1 MRKTPFFILCII
13 LTLAFCGVFFIAK
26 PSGGEQGVKT
36 EKQYIELWHVDMF
49 EGGTGS
55 RASFLNGISKEFE
68 KLSGIC
74 VTVKTQTPLSV
85 SDLFQKGIFPDAI
98 SFANGM
104 ELPYAM
110 LRKVHK
116 KPYEYAVPWCMGGY
130 AAISRKGETVNR
142 VVIAEQ
148 KNTLASLAVRFYSGD
163 NEFLKGIGLKNCE
176 KVPSNNAVYELYSDK
191 HAMLIGT
198 QRDLYRLENKG
209 LNLEITPLG
218 GFNDLYQ
225 YYSILSADDENAV
238 AAAKFCEYLLSEKV
252 QSRLSRIGMLSAFFE
267 NSDMPIAALSGVKHD
282 YCTYPLTDN
291 DRLSKLRRLAE
302 NGADDD
308 EIKGLLMRLAS
319 DDRVR
324 TQSPADSQW

>member
-26 PSGGEQGVKT
+26 PSDGAQGVKS
-36 EKQYIELWHVDMF
+36 EKQYVELWHVDMF

-68 KLSGIC
+68 KISGIC
-74 VTVKTQTPLSV
+74 VTVKTQTPLGISE
-85 SDLFQKGIFPDAI
+85 LFGKGIFPDAI
-98 SFANGM
+98 SFANGA
-104 ELPYAM
+104 ELPYPM
-110 LRKVHK
+110 LRKVYK
-116 KPYEYAVPWCMGGY
+116 KPYEYAAPWCMGSY
-130 AAISRKGETVNR
+130 AAISRKGETINR

-148 KNTLASLAVRFYSGD
+148 KNALASLAVRFSSAD
-163 NEFLKGIGLKNCE
+163 NEFLKGNGLKNCE
-176 KVPSNNAVYELYSDK
+176 KVPSNNAVYELYNDK
-191 HAMLIGT
+191 HAMIIGT

-209 LNLEITPLG
+209 LDLEITPLG

-225 YYSILSADDENAV
+225 YYSILSADDKKAV

-252 QSRLSRIGMLSAFFE
+252 QSRLGRIGMLSAFFKT
-267 NSDMPIAALSGVKHD
+267 SDMPIAVLDGVKYD

-302 NGADDD
+302 SGAADT
-308 EIKGLLMRLAS
+308 EIKALLMRLNAE
-319 DDRVR
+319 
-324 TQSPADSQW
+324 